1 VSTCYVSVSQT
12 DRPATAGLKVPQ
24 IYTMRVE
31 SQYKAAPGSFENLAG
46 VEGVEPANA
55 GIKIRC
61 LNQLGD
67 TPTRDNCCYQQPT
80 HQSSLET
87 YSKARSFYQPARGCA
102 SKFLHFLI
110 FQSLGALEKSMSC
123 RVCANTALPEPVI
136 RPSSCCAFSQSRD

>member
-1 VSTCYVSVSQT
+1 MSTCYVSVSQT

-67 TPTRDNCCYQQPT
+67 TPTQDNCCYQQF
-80 HQSSLET
+80 T
-87 YSKARSFYQPARGCA
+87 Y
-102 SKFLHFLI
+102 
-110 FQSLGALEKSMSC
+110 
-123 RVCANTALPEPVI
+123 
-136 RPSSCCAFSQSRD
+136 